1 MTIKYPLLYS
11 YRRCPYAMRA
21 RMALVSAQ
29 IQCDVVEVDFKN
41 KPDHMLEI
49 SPKGTVPVLQ
59 TSDGKVIDESL
70 DIIQWALENNDPDD
84 LLIADATVLIEENDG
99 PFKAALDR
107 YKYPNRF
114 SGEDCSRVR
123 DDGEA
128 FLKKLN
134 DILEGSNF
142 LVESRLT
149 MADISIFPFI
159 RQFANVDRP
168 WFDNLPYEPLQN
180 WLSKNIES
188 DLFQHI
194 FKKQAESRYLLL

>member
-29 IQCDVVEVDFKN
+29 IQCDVVEVDFKS

-99 PFKAALDR
+99 P
-107 YKYPNRF
+107 
-114 SGEDCSRVR
+114 G
-123 DDGEA
+123 
-128 FLKKLN
+128 
-134 DILEGSNF
+134 
-142 LVESRLT
+142 
-149 MADISIFPFI
+149 
-159 RQFANVDRP
+159 FANKR
-168 WFDNLPYEPLQN
+168 W
-180 WLSKNIES
+180 
-188 DLFQHI
+188 
-194 FKKQAESRYLLL
+194 